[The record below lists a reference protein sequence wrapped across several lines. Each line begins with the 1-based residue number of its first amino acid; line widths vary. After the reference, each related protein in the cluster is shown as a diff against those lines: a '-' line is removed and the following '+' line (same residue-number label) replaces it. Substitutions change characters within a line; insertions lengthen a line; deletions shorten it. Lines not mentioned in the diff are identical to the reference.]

1 MEEIKNKIITLS
13 GEPVSGKGTVAK
25 ALKQKL
31 IQEGYEPEKIHM
43 KSTGDEFR
51 KYFTSVVELIINFDN
66 PKREEIARRPEIKAL
81 FENVENR
88 RVISKTIASLAEK
101 KIDLSHFT
109 IEDANNSAEFED
121 IRSVID
127 HTIDEEM
134 KKEGIKINSESH
146 PDEAW
151 IIDSRLAFSNVQ
163 GSFDVR
169 LTANPR
175 IAGERLFNDKSRGK
189 EDRYTSLEE
198 AIKEREDRRTGE
210 IKRYKKVYGVD
221 ISDEENY
228 SVVIDTSYSSPDSIA
243 DVILECSD
251 RFQKGEDFARN
262 WASPKV
268 FIPKQD
274 EMDTLRP
281 GMFGK
286 DIGEMTQ
293 LIEENG
299 YYPDS
304 PIETV
309 SVDGILYIIE
319 GHHRN
324 FGAARAGKELIP
336 YEIMAKDDEKNPELY
351 ATPRKIAEYANMA
364 QLFGHEGLLD
374 KLERK
379 TSNNPNA
386 RFSYEKIHPELVGR
400 LTEKY
405 KKEIA
410 KREEER

>member
-66 PKREEIARRPEIKAL
+66 PKREEIAKRPEIKAL
-81 FENVENR
+81 FENAENR

-109 IEDANNSAEFED
+109 IEDANNSSEFED

-134 KKEGIKINSESH
+134 KKEGIEINSESH

-175 IAGERLFNDKSRGK
+175 IAGERFFNDKSRGK

-286 DIGEMTQ
+286 DIDEMTQ
-293 LIEENG
+293 LIEKNG

-336 YEIMAKDDEKNPELY
+336 YEVMAKDDEKHPGLY

-379 TSNNPNA
+379 MSNNPNA

-405 KKEIA
+405 KTEIA